1 MTYEELFAL
10 VDVRASTALHSTRCI
25 NHCDLRE
32 GSSTNNKL
40 QKKTAPLK
48 RAACAE
54 TLRKPNVML
63 IMPNVMLIMPY
74 VTQIQDVAY
83 ILRLSVR

>member
-1 MTYEELFAL
+1 MWMSVHLLLFIARDVSITATYAKA
-10 VDVRASTALHSTRCI
+10 VQQIISC
-25 NHCDLRE
+25 
-32 GSSTNNKL
+32 K
-40 QKKTAPLK
+40 KKTAPLK